1 MATILVVDDDADIRT
16 LIETVLESSGHE
28 VTLAASG
35 QEALNKLKR
44 RPFEL
49 VVLDI
54 MMPAMSGY
62 EVLEQIRAM
71 PSRAATPV
79 IVVTAKHDPSG
90 VMREVRGGAIDHLA
104 KPFLPEEL
112 EEVVE
117 RALSGTPESTD
128 ERRRVLQTDA
138 EIYGSMADLTE
149 GVRSNPDD
157 KKKT

>member
-16 LIETVLESSGHE
+16 LIRTVLETSGHD

-35 QEALNKLKR
+35 REALNKLKR
-44 RPFEL
+44 RQYEL

-90 VMREVRGGAIDHLA
+90 VMREVKGGAIDHLA

-112 EEVVE
+112 EEVVA
-117 RALSGTPESTD
+117 RALSGTQESMD
-128 ERRRVLQTDA
+128 ERRRVLQSDA

-157 KKKT
+157 KQNH

>member
-1 MATILVVDDDADIRT
+1 
-16 LIETVLESSGHE
+16 
-28 VTLAASG
+28 
-35 QEALNKLKR
+35 
-44 RPFEL
+44 L

-79 IVVTAKHDPSG
+79 IVVTAKHDPAG
-90 VMREVRGGAIDHLA
+90 VMREVKGGALDHLA

-117 RALSGTPESTD
+117 RVLSGTPESTD

-149 GVRSNPDD
+149 GVRSSPDD
-157 KKKT
+157 KQKR

>member
-1 MATILVVDDDADIRT
+1 MATILVVDDDNDIRT
-16 LIETVLESSGHE
+16 FIETVLEAAGHE

-44 RPFEL
+44 RPYEL

-54 MMPAMSGY
+54 MMPTMSGY

-90 VMREVRGGAIDHLA
+90 VMREVKGGAIDHLT

-117 RALSGTPESTD
+117 RALSGTRETTD
-128 ERRRVLQTDA
+128 ERRRMLQTEA

>member
-1 MATILVVDDDADIRT
+1 MATILVVDDDPDIRT
-16 LIETVLESSGHE
+16 LIQTVLEAAGHD
-28 VTLAASG
+28 VTLASSG

-54 MMPAMSGY
+54 MMPTMSGY
-62 EVLEQIRAM
+62 EVLEQIRAI
-71 PSRAATPV
+71 PSRAQTPV

-90 VMREVRGGAIDHLA
+90 VMREVKGGAVDHLA

-117 RALSGTPESTD
+117 RALGGSTESTD
-128 ERRRVLQTDA
+128 ERRRVLQTEA
-138 EIYGSMADLTE
+138 EINGSMAELTE

-157 KKKT
+157 KKKR

>member
-1 MATILVVDDDADIRT
+1 MATILVVDDDPDIRD
-16 LIETVLESSGHE
+16 LIQEVLETSGHD
-28 VTLAASG
+28 VTVAASG

-44 RPFEL
+44 RPYAL

-54 MMPAMSGY
+54 MMPTMSGY

-71 PSRAATPV
+71 PSRADTPV

-90 VMREVRGGAIDHLA
+90 VMREVKGGAIDHLA
-104 KPFLPEEL
+104 KPFLPGEI

-117 RALSGTPESTD
+117 RALAGTQESTD
-128 ERRRVLQTDA
+128 ERRRVLQTEA

-157 KKKT
+157 KKKH

>member
-1 MATILVVDDDADIRT
+1 MATILVVDDDNDIRT
-16 LIETVLESSGHE
+16 LIETVLEAGGHE

-44 RPFEL
+44 RPYEL

-54 MMPAMSGY
+54 MMPTMSGY

-71 PSRAATPV
+71 PSRAQTPV

-90 VMREVRGGAIDHLA
+90 VMREVKGGAIDHLA

-117 RALSGTPESTD
+117 RALGGSQESTD
-128 ERRRVLQTDA
+128 ERRRGLQTEA
-138 EIYGSMADLTE
+138 EIYGSVADLTE
-149 GVRSNPDD
+149 GGPSHPDG
-157 KKKT
+157 KKKR

>member
-16 LIETVLESSGHE
+16 LIETVLEASGHE

-90 VMREVRGGAIDHLA
+90 VMREVRSGAVDHLA

-157 KKKT
+157 KKKN

>member
-1 MATILVVDDDADIRT
+1 MATILVVDDDPDIRD
-16 LIETVLESSGHE
+16 LIQAILEAAGHDVTV
-28 VTLAASG
+28 AAEG

-44 RPFEL
+44 RPYEL

-54 MMPAMSGY
+54 MMPTMSGY

-71 PSRAATPV
+71 PSRAETPV

-90 VMREVRGGAIDHLA
+90 VMREVKGGAVDHLA

-117 RALSGTPESTD
+117 RALSGTQETTD
-128 ERRRVLQTDA
+128 ERRRVLRTEA

-149 GVRSNPDD
+149 DVRSNKDD

>member
-16 LIETVLESSGHE
+16 LIAAVLESAGHD

-35 QEALNKLKR
+35 QEGLNKLKR
-44 RPFEL
+44 RPYEL

-62 EVLEQIRAM
+62 EVLEAIRAM

-90 VMREVRGGAIDHLA
+90 VIREVKGGAIDHLA

-112 EEVVE
+112 EEVVA
-117 RALSGTPESTD
+117 RALSGTQESMD

-157 KKKT
+157 KKNH

>member
-1 MATILVVDDDADIRT
+1 MATILIVDDDVDIRT
-16 LIETVLESSGHE
+16 LIQTVLETSGHDI
-28 VTLAASG
+28 TLAASG

-44 RPFEL
+44 RPYDL

-54 MMPAMSGY
+54 MMPTMSGY

-71 PSRAATPV
+71 PSRAETPV

-90 VMREVRGGAIDHLA
+90 VMREVKGGAIDHIA

-117 RALSGTPESTD
+117 RALSGTQESTD
-128 ERRRVLQTDA
+128 ERRRMLRTEA

-157 KKKT
+157 KKKH

>member
-1 MATILVVDDDADIRT
+1 MATILVVDDDNDIRT
-16 LIETVLESSGHE
+16 LIETVLEAAGHE

-44 RPFEL
+44 RPYEL

-54 MMPAMSGY
+54 MMPTMSGY

-71 PSRAATPV
+71 PSRAQTPV

-90 VMREVRGGAIDHLA
+90 VMREVKGGAIDHLA

-112 EEVVE
+112 EEVVD
-117 RALSGTPESTD
+117 RALSGTRETTD
-128 ERRRVLQTDA
+128 ERRRMLQTEA

-157 KKKT
+157 KKKN